1 MERGRQGRVFKGL
14 AVSGAVAARRF
25 MPGEPRIGGKIEK
38 SEENVALICL
48 CGDEALQARRAK
60 QNE

>member
-1 MERGRQGRVFKGL
+1 MFKGL
-14 AVSGAVAARRF
+14 AVSGAVAACRF
-25 MPGEPRIGGKIEK
+25 MPGEPRIGRKIEK
-38 SEENVALICL
+38 REENVALICL